1 MDGLEVE
8 EGNESAEE
16 EEDPQPELLEEEG
29 EEDEVEEEEPKE
41 SGPESDAGRLY
52 VGNLPYSMTSTQL
65 SEIFGEAGT
74 VTYTE
79 V

>member
-16 EEDPQPELLEEEG
+16 EDPQPELLKEG
-29 EEDEVEEEEPKE
+29 GVEYEVEEEEPKE